1 MECEILS
8 VPISVVMLEPFDK
21 PLGEQGHNSGGAGGG
36 GGDGAREV
44 EGELDLTPYI
54 HMSAPAIPETFSLE
68 RAYLLFRSLGA
79 RHLTIVDQ
87 HNRVKGIVT
96 RKARP
101 AAGL

>member
-1 MECEILS
+1 M
-8 VPISVVMLEPFDK
+8 VMLESLDEPF
-21 PLGEQGHNSGGAGGG
+21 GEQGHNSSGAGSG

-54 HMSAPAIPETFSLE
+54 HTSAPAIPETFSLE

-101 AAGL
+101 APFYF